1 MTLNNAK
8 VGTSYTVENMDLK
21 IDIKRHLEAIGMILN
36 TTIEVLN
43 KKRNGSVRNSDTWT
57 CDRHWWRYS
66 PGHNHGGIATGRI
79 SES

>member
-43 KKRNGSVRNSDTWT
+43 KKRNGAVIFKVRGTRLAVGKN
-57 CDRHWWRYS
+57 
-66 PGHNHGGIATGRI
+66 I
-79 SES
+79 SQNITIKEIISNE

>member
-43 KKRNGSVRNSDTWT
+43 KKRNGSIIFKVRGTRLAVGKN
-57 CDRHWWRYS
+57 
-66 PGHNHGGIATGRI
+66 I
-79 SES
+79 SQNITIKEIISNE

>member
-8 VGTSYTVENMDLK
+8 VGTSYTVENIDLK

-43 KKRNGSVRNSDTWT
+43 KKRNGSVIFKVRGTRLAVGKN
-57 CDRHWWRYS
+57 
-66 PGHNHGGIATGRI
+66 I
-79 SES
+79 SQNITIKEIISNE

>member
-8 VGTSYTVENMDLK
+8 VGTSYTVENIDLK

-43 KKRNGSVRNSDTWT
+43 KKRNGAVIFKVRGTRLAVGKN
-57 CDRHWWRYS
+57 
-66 PGHNHGGIATGRI
+66 I
-79 SES
+79 SQNITIKVIISN

>member
-43 KKRNGSVRNSDTWT
+43 KKRNGSVIFKVRGTRLAVGKN
-57 CDRHWWRYS
+57 
-66 PGHNHGGIATGRI
+66 I
-79 SES
+79 SQNITIKEIISNE

>member
-1 MTLNNAK
+1 MTLKNAK

-43 KKRNGSVRNSDTWT
+43 KKRNGAVIFKVRGTRLAVGKN
-57 CDRHWWRYS
+57 
-66 PGHNHGGIATGRI
+66 I
-79 SES
+79 SQNITIKEIISNE

>member
-43 KKRNGSVRNSDTWT
+43 KKRNGSVIFKVR
-57 CDRHWWRYS
+57 
-66 PGHNHGGIATGRI
+66 GTGLAVGKNI
-79 SES
+79 SQNITIKEIISNE

>member
-8 VGTSYTVENMDLK
+8 VGTSYTVENIDLK

-43 KKRNGSVRNSDTWT
+43 KKRNGAVIFKVRGTRLAVGKN
-57 CDRHWWRYS
+57 
-66 PGHNHGGIATGRI
+66 I
-79 SES
+79 SQNITIKEIISNE

>member
-43 KKRNGSVRNSDTWT
+43 KKRNGSVIFKVRGTRLAVGKN
-57 CDRHWWRYS
+57 
-66 PGHNHGGIATGRI
+66 I
-79 SES
+79 SQNITIKEIISNEWY

>member
-1 MTLNNAK
+1 MSMTLNNAK

-43 KKRNGSVRNSDTWT
+43 KKRNGAVIFKVRGTRLAVGKN
-57 CDRHWWRYS
+57 
-66 PGHNHGGIATGRI
+66 I
-79 SES
+79 SQNITIKEIISNE

>member
-8 VGTSYTVENMDLK
+8 VGTSYTVENIDLK

-43 KKRNGSVRNSDTWT
+43 KKRNGAVIFKVRGTRLAVGKN
-57 CDRHWWRYS
+57 
-66 PGHNHGGIATGRI
+66 I
-79 SES
+79 SQNITIKEIISNEWY

>member
-8 VGTSYTVENMDLK
+8 VGSSYTVEDMDLK

-43 KKRNGSVRNSDTWT
+43 KKRNGSVIFKVRGTRLAVGKN
-57 CDRHWWRYS
+57 
-66 PGHNHGGIATGRI
+66 IAQNITIKEII
-79 SES
+79 SNE

>member
-1 MTLNNAK
+1 MTLKNAK

-43 KKRNGSVRNSDTWT
+43 KKRNGSVIFKVRGTRLAVGKN
-57 CDRHWWRYS
+57 
-66 PGHNHGGIATGRI
+66 I
-79 SES
+79 SQNITIKEIISNEWY